1 MLDIDRS
8 TLFLNFTVTIL
19 ICIVFVLMLWYQH
32 RNRYQGLFV
41 LLLSYILNLTSV
53 ALIFLR
59 GTIGDFYSII
69 LSNTLTM
76 IAMFC
81 MLLGLEKFLG
91 VRLKHT
97 LQYLF
102 LLLFL
107 LAQVYFT

>member
-41 LLLSYILNLTSV
+41 LLLSYVLNLTSV

-59 GTIGDFYSII
+59 GTIGDFYSIV

-76 IAMFC
+76 VACFVC
-81 MLLGLEKFLG
+81 FWGLKNFWEF
-91 VRLKHT
+91 V
-97 LQYLF
+97 
-102 LLLFL
+102 
-107 LAQVYFT
+107 